1 MENRYNTLSTAPQEL
16 AELIARVRAALPT
29 LNARDELPDVRYD
42 APDARERYRA
52 ALEGI
57 LPGVQA
63 PEKAALRPAELGEL
77 LAAAKSRLAKA
88 AVLHVYR
95 AARAAAQD
103 ERYQPAER
111 EALWQAAEEI
121 RNSERA
127 RFGKPHDVVGSA
139 QDPNR
144 WVYAYENG
152 PMVREVRIR
161 SRKPGEKPLEIV
173 QFSDTHYN
181 LCNQQDLDEAN
192 PALMSTREH
201 RLWHANGDSVP
212 AVERAFSYAAMSD
225 QTIVTGDIL
234 DYLSRGGQ
242 ELAERQLFW
251 RDRDLLAAIG
261 GHDVTREMQGTV
273 ADPSTLESR
282 LDILR
287 SFWCNDISYAARLLG
302 DRVLLVVQDNGST
315 GRYSEQQFRR
325 LESDIAYARAQN
337 LILLLFQHEPLC
349 TCNPA
354 ETNVEYVRPND
365 ASGTHDFC
373 HNFIGGDWT
382 KQMRDEWS
390 LRTHQLIR
398 ESAGVIRGVFCG
410 HWHSDIYTEIIGTDG
425 AVIPQYILTA
435 AVYDGLGHVMK
446 ITVD

>member
-1 MENRYNTLSTAPQEL
+1 MPV
-16 AELIARVRAALPT
+16 VRWCAKCASGAA
-29 LNARDELPDVRYD
+29 
-42 APDARERYRA
+42 
-52 ALEGI
+52 
-57 LPGVQA
+57 
-63 PEKAALRPAELGEL
+63 
-77 LAAAKSRLAKA
+77 SR
-88 AVLHVYR
+88 
-95 AARAAAQD
+95 
-103 ERYQPAER
+103 
-111 EALWQAAEEI
+111 
-121 RNSERA
+121 
-127 RFGKPHDVVGSA
+127 GG
-139 QDPNR
+139 
-144 WVYAYENG
+144 
-152 PMVREVRIR
+152 
-161 SRKPGEKPLEIV
+161 KPLEIV

-225 QTIVTGDIL
+225 QTVVTGDIL

-287 SFWCNDISYAARLLG
+287 SFWCNDISYAAWLLG
-302 DRVLLVVQDNGST
+302 DRVLLVVPDNGST

-325 LESDIAYARAQN
+325 LESDIAYARAQD

-373 HNFIGGDWT
+373 RNFIGGDWT

-398 ESAGVIRGVFCG
+398 ESADVIRGVFCG